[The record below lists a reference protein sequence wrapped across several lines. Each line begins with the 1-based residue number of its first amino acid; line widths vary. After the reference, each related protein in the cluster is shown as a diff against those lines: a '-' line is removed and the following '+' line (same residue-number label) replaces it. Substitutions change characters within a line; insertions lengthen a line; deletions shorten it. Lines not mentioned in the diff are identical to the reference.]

1 MLRNVRYMIQIS
13 FFIVAFLG
21 LALIAASAP
30 GIGSP
35 AAWLSSCIPATPW
48 LCLCGAGKNWSFLGL
63 LLLGMAL
70 VPLAPCLPAW
80 KPQALETW
88 LNAAGTAILV
98 SSTPDAA

>member
-35 AAWLSSCIPATPW
+35 AAWLSSCIPANPW
-48 LCLCGAGKNWSFLGL
+48 LCLCGAGDKSFLGL

-88 LNAAGTAILV
+88 LNAGGTAILV